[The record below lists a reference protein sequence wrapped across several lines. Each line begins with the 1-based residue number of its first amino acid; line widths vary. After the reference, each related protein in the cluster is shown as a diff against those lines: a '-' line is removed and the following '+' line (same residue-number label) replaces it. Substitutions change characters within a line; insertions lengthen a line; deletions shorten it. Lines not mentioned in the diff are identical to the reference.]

1 MNTLSIFDGYNASA
15 SLMINGE
22 VILALQEERFNEI
35 KNYMGYPYQ
44 SVKYCLEYLKENNL
58 ILHKAGM
65 ASRHQN
71 PYDQKVKIYQNFKPA
86 DFREWWRTKI
96 NFNYFT
102 SKDGKNIKF
111 NINKKRGKNTIEDYE
126 EAKKLAQ
133 EIGF

>member
-1 MNTLSIFDGYNASA
+1 MNTLSITDGYNASA
-15 SLMINGE
+15 CLMINGE

-35 KNYMGYPYQ
+35 KNYTGYPNQ
-44 SVKYCLEYLKENNL
+44 SVKYCLEYLKENKL

-71 PYDQKVKIYQNFKPA
+71 PYDQKVKIYQNFKLA

-102 SKDGKNIKF
+102 SKIASPVFSDGKNIKF
-111 NINKKRGKNTIEDYE
+111 SLYNYRYCIPITDIWS
-126 EAKKLAQ
+126 
-133 EIGF
+133 F